1 MEEIYMWIEQYS
13 GVSYNIADN
22 EDLNDKYLPYVDPYE
37 WKTNILMILDN
48 LPDAIEVIN
57 TYANLIPDAL
67 PGKKEMKTLVV
78 EDTTGRILRN
88 IQRVLKDLDLETP
101 TIQSIDDLANVVNAL
116 GGLIDL
122 LSNTS
127 TEDLLKNKV
136 FEEYEEENDDI
147 LEEMFELVKS
157 DLSNMKFTVTAKHD
171 EYFTLMEDEE

>member
-1 MEEIYMWIEQYS
+1 MWIEQYS
-13 GVSYNIADN
+13 GVSYNISDN
-22 EDLNDKYLPYVDPYE
+22 EALSDKYLPYVDPYE

-88 IQRVLKDLDLETP
+88 IQGVLKELDLETP

-116 GGLIDL
+116 GGLIEL

-127 TEDLLKNKV
+127 TEDLLKNRV

-147 LEEMFELVKS
+147 LEEMFEIVKS
-157 DLSNMKFTVTAKHD
+157 DLSNMKFTVTSKHD
-171 EYFTLMEDEE
+171 AYFALMEDEE

>member
-1 MEEIYMWIEQYS
+1 MWIEQYS
-13 GVSYNIADN
+13 GVSYNISDN
-22 EDLNDKYLPYVDPYE
+22 EALRDKYLPYVDPYE

-88 IQRVLKDLDLETP
+88 IQGVLKELDLETP

-116 GGLIDL
+116 GGLIEL

-127 TEDLLKNKV
+127 TEDLLKNRV

-147 LEEMFELVKS
+147 LEEMFEIVKS
-157 DLSNMKFTVTAKHD
+157 DLSNMKFTVTSKHD
-171 EYFTLMEDEE
+171 AYFALMEDEE

>member
-1 MEEIYMWIEQYS
+1 MWIEQYS
-13 GVSYNIADN
+13 GVSYNISDN
-22 EDLNDKYLPYVDPYE
+22 EALNDKYLPYVDPYE

-78 EDTTGRILRN
+78 EDTTGRILKN
-88 IQRVLKDLDLETP
+88 IQGVLKELDLETP

-116 GGLIDL
+116 GGLIEL

-127 TEDLLKNKV
+127 TEDLLKNGV

-147 LEEMFELVKS
+147 LEEMFEIVKS
-157 DLSNMKFTVTAKHD
+157 DLSNMKFTVTSKHD
-171 EYFTLMEDEE
+171 AYFALMEDEE